1 VCYIVLQKVDGMA
14 WRWAFATLNAGLVG
28 MSAVLLLA
36 GYAQSFVERALGG
49 STLEAFIAGQG
60 DPSFVAAMYARFF
73 FGLVFAAGYALLV
86 YDFVTLGRRVPAAP

>member
-1 VCYIVLQKVDGMA
+1 MA